1 MVVALV
7 KIEVRSKDLQEDLF
21 LLHNLLHLHLHLQG
35 QHHRMLGVS
44 SLLRQ
49 HLLLLLQG
57 SSILWGD
64 IICFLSKGCGG
75 VECGTNWQSS
85 KAM

>member
-21 LLHNLLHLHLHLQG
+21 LLHNHLHLHLHLQG
-35 QHHRMLGVS
+35 QQHRMLGVS
-44 SLLRQ
+44 SRLRQ

-57 SSILWGD
+57 SLILWGD
-64 IICFLSKGCGG
+64 IICYRTR
-75 VECGTNWQSS
+75 VRSS
-85 KAM
+85 GMLVSNSLTH

>member
-35 QHHRMLGVS
+35 QHHRILGAS